1 MAAPEREHGIDDCA
15 EDASLEI
22 VHRKVSLLDPL
33 SLSLIQDPVK
43 GLRCD
48 HIEAFDRQVYIQY
61 HQHLEKR
68 PFVPRRRLWI
78 CPHCDKVAW
87 PKDLQPAE
95 AFRELL
101 VAARSSPGVWNAIV
115 RVDGSFALA
124 DDPVVAPGSAGSQ
137 RPRCEQ
143 LGAGDEGR
151 SGTVLTTDFAKDQS
165 TQAPAAVQRMLACN
179 GIADA
184 AADNDKAHSPLAQ
197 VIEVEEGS
205 DTECPHA
212 TVKNGGLASS
222 TSPSLVAAKA
232 TGVKRKKPDRDG
244 CTAGTYFGGGLLSRV
259 QGHGDVRSTDTA
271 QRSTGCDGCSGNTSA
286 TPPGPQGISRV
297 TVIVPTTRRC
307 CGAATVAVAR
317 EGTSSFSATK
327 AENVSTTVPEKVLE
341 AVAVSPFASTVP
353 CASTSA
359 CTVTCDHAASSSASA
374 SFADG
379 NCKKRPRSSPFVSQ
393 FPKWRCFSRPFRSEK
408 ARASRVDGSGGC
420 VLGVAGDGYDALIAR
435 TVVEG
440 SILSVS
446 EGSAFNDEALPAQRP
461 LEVSK
466 SSSGLHMLMTSPS
479 PAGSLPSRTEHLMEP
494 APTPVGQ
501 AFTFEVT
508 SPTTLPLPS
517 SKVRNASAAPA
528 LADPPAAANESMCN
542 ACGGLRRSQNGSDVG
557 GRGVGGTIKLWLQ
570 SRPTRC
576 SCVSV
581 TEDEA
586 LEVQATTGVGAATAS
601 EGATPAEDEAL
612 EVQATTGVGAATAS
626 EGATPAEE
634 TAAVVAGPAVA
645 APSLSAAAAATA
657 AWACGTRGKS
667 EISSGSGGANAESVT
682 VEHGKRGAAKNAFRT
697 TSRGGASRGTRGR
710 KAIGRI

>member
-286 TPPGPQGISRV
+286 TPPGPQGELQPVFR
-297 TVIVPTTRRC
+297 
-307 CGAATVAVAR
+307 AR
-317 EGTSSFSATK
+317 KGQDQPGNA
-327 AENVSTTVPEKVLE
+327 LE
-341 AVAVSPFASTVP
+341 
-353 CASTSA
+353 
-359 CTVTCDHAASSSASA
+359 
-374 SFADG
+374 
-379 NCKKRPRSSPFVSQ
+379 
-393 FPKWRCFSRPFRSEK
+393 
-408 ARASRVDGSGGC
+408 
-420 VLGVAGDGYDALIAR
+420 
-435 TVVEG
+435 
-440 SILSVS
+440 
-446 EGSAFNDEALPAQRP
+446 
-461 LEVSK
+461 
-466 SSSGLHMLMTSPS
+466 
-479 PAGSLPSRTEHLMEP
+479 
-494 APTPVGQ
+494 
-501 AFTFEVT
+501 
-508 SPTTLPLPS
+508 
-517 SKVRNASAAPA
+517 
-528 LADPPAAANESMCN
+528 AANESMCN

-626 EGATPAEE
+626 EGATPAEDEALEVQATTGVGAATASEGATPAEDEGLEVQAITSVAAATASEGATPAEE